1 MKLRKGKR
9 KLWNLSR
16 QKGKRNMR
24 RNKARDLKDLK
35 VAVGAFKVV
44 EVVEGVEV
52 SPLEGEGCSVD
63 VDTD

>member
-1 MKLRKGKR
+1 
-9 KLWNLSR
+9 
-16 QKGKRNMR
+16 MR